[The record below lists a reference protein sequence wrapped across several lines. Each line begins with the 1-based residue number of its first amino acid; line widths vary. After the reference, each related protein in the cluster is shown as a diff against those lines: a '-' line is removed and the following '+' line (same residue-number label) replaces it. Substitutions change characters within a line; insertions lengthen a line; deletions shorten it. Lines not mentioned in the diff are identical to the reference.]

1 MARGGGRGEP
11 GRGGGGIRMIKDGRI
26 VGRAKGE
33 ELRLNDVDKGV
44 YRVEVRIEGK
54 SWIYSNPIWVRG
66 KGAG

>member
-1 MARGGGRGEP
+1 
-11 GRGGGGIRMIKDGRI
+11 MIKDGRI

-66 KGAG
+66 KGEG